1 VDTSFPIRKIRS
13 DRGATA
19 IQVLVILV
27 PVLFGLI
34 GFGID
39 LGVMYVAR
47 GELKTAANAM
57 ALAAAQQLIGTDAA
71 TDSANAAAQLT
82 VENAVN
88 VGNKYDFN
96 GLAIGQSNG
105 NLISTAPPP
114 GYYPTA
120 ASAIA
125 AGGNGGVG
133 AVGGSQA
140 KYAVTTISGQVPLVF
155 WNFLPIITSHN
166 VAVVATAVAGISAPL
181 CTACAI
187 EPFAVAAIDQSD
199 TTDFGYTLNELYSF
213 TYLCTGTPVPAPL
226 AGASQELSYVL
237 LNRLDPNAVVYPDET
252 SQIFRDAAGGL
263 PGSTN
268 SAIACF
274 VINNTEVIWADAAPV
289 ACSAAAPAPVV
300 TDALCGLDSRFEVPT
315 NPACQAIVGF
325 DVLSTVYPADT
336 DLNTYTTYT
345 DYTGDGRR
353 IITIPIV
360 DTLSATANM
369 TVLAFRQFLVMPAE
383 GGTAINPDD
392 PNGRFV
398 AMYIGSVAP
407 VKQGRF
413 DGCQQAAGPGKVIL
427 HQ

>member
-1 VDTSFPIRKIRS
+1 V
-13 DRGATA
+13 
-19 IQVLVILV
+19 QVLVILV

-34 GFGID
+34 GFAID
-39 LGVMYVAR
+39 LGVMYVVR

-57 ALAAAQQLIGTDAA
+57 SLAAAQQLIGTDAA
-71 TDSANAAAQLT
+71 TDAANAAAQLT
-82 VENAVN
+82 VQNGVNA
-88 VGNKYDFN
+88 GNQYDFN
-96 GLAIGQSNG
+96 GLPIGQTTN
-105 NLISTAPPP
+105 NLSSTAPPP
-114 GYYPTA
+114 SYFSTA
-120 ASAIA
+120 ADAIA
-125 AGGNGGVG
+125 ASGNGGVG
-133 AVGGSQA
+133 SVGGSQA
-140 KYAVTTISGQVPLVF
+140 KYAVTTISGQMPLVF
-155 WNFLPIITSHN
+155 WNFLPIVSSRNI
-166 VAVVATAVAGISAPL
+166 AVVATAVAGISAPL

-213 TYLCTGTPVPAPL
+213 TYLCTGVPVPAPL
-226 AGASQELSYVL
+226 AGAAQVLSYVL
-237 LNRLDPNAVVYPDET
+237 LNRLDPNATVYPDET
-252 SQIFRDAAGGL
+252 SQIYRDTAGGL
-263 PGSTN
+263 PGNTN
-268 SAIACF
+268 SAVACF
-274 VINNTEVIWADAAPV
+274 VINNTEVIWVDAAPV
-289 ACSAAAPAPVV
+289 ACSAAAPAAVV
-300 TDALCGLDSRFEVPT
+300 TDALCGLDSRFEVST

-325 DVLSTVYPADT
+325 DVLSTIYPPDT

-360 DTLSATANM
+360 DAISATANM
-369 TVLAFRQFLVMPAE
+369 TVLGFRQFLVMPAE

-413 DGCQQAAGPGKVIL
+413 DGCQQTAGPGKVVL

>member
-1 VDTSFPIRKIRS
+1 VDTSFPIRRS
-13 DRGATA
+13 RSERGASA
-19 IQVLVILV
+19 LQVLVILV

-34 GFGID
+34 GFAID
-39 LGVMYVAR
+39 LGVMYVVK

-57 ALAAAQQLIGTDAA
+57 ALAAAQQLIGTDSA
-71 TDSANAAAQLT
+71 TDAANSAAQLT
-82 VENAVN
+82 VMNGVN
-88 VGNKYDFN
+88 VGNQYDFN
-96 GLAIGQSNG
+96 GLPIGQTTNT
-105 NLISTAPPP
+105 LVSTAPAPS
-114 GYYPTA
+114 YFA
-120 ASAIA
+120 AAADAIA
-125 AGGNGGVG
+125 ASSNGGVG
-133 AVGGSQA
+133 SVGGATA
-140 KYAVTTISGQVPLVF
+140 KYAVATISGQIPLVF
-155 WNFLPIITSHN
+155 WNFLPIVTSRN
-166 VAVVATAVAGISAPL
+166 IAVVASAVAGISAPL
-181 CTACAI
+181 CTACGI

-226 AGASQELSYVL
+226 AGAAQVLNYVL
-237 LNRLDPNAVVYPDET
+237 LNRLDPNAIVYPDET

-289 ACSAAAPAPVV
+289 ACSNAAPAAVV
-300 TDALCGLDSRFEVPT
+300 TDALCGLDSRFEVSA

-325 DVLSTVYPADT
+325 DVLSTVYQPDT
-336 DLNTYTTYT
+336 DLNTYTVYT

-360 DTLSATANM
+360 DAISATANM
-369 TVLAFRQFLVMPAE
+369 TVLGFRQFLVMPAE

-413 DGCQQAAGPGKVIL
+413 DGCQQTAGPGKVVL

>member
-1 VDTSFPIRKIRS
+1 
-13 DRGATA
+13 
-19 IQVLVILV
+19 
-27 PVLFGLI
+27 
-34 GFGID
+34 
-39 LGVMYVAR
+39 
-47 GELKTAANAM
+47 M
-57 ALAAAQQLIGTDAA
+57 ALAAAQQLIGTDVA
-71 TDSANAAAQLT
+71 TDAASAAAQLT
-82 VENAVN
+82 VLNGTN

-96 GLAIGQSNG
+96 GLPIGQTTG
-105 NLISTAPPP
+105 NLTSNAQPPAYFSTA
-114 GYYPTA
+114 A
-120 ASAIA
+120 AAIA
-125 AGGNGGVG
+125 AGGNGDVG
-133 AVGGSQA
+133 GVGGSSA
-140 KYAVTTISGQVPLVF
+140 KYAVATISGQIPLVF
-155 WNFLPIITSHN
+155 WNFLPIVTSRN
-166 VAVVATAVAGISAPL
+166 IAVVASAVAGISSPL
-181 CTACAI
+181 CIACGI

-226 AGASQELSYVL
+226 AGAAQVLDYVL

-252 SQIFRDAAGGL
+252 SQIFRDGAGGL
-263 PGSTN
+263 PGNTN

-274 VINNTEVIWADAAPV
+274 TINNTEVIWVNAAPV
-289 ACSAAAPAPVV
+289 ACSAAAPAAVV
-300 TDALCGLDSRFEVPT
+300 TDALCGLDSRFEIST

-325 DVLSTVYPADT
+325 DVLSTIYPADA

-369 TVLAFRQFLVMPAE
+369 TVLGFRQFLVMPAE

-407 VKQGRF
+407 VRQGRF
-413 DGCQQAAGPGKVIL
+413 DGCQQTAGPGKVVL

>member
-1 VDTSFPIRKIRS
+1 VDTRFPIRKRAQ
-13 DRGATA
+13 RGATA
-19 IQVLVILV
+19 VQMLVILV

-34 GFGID
+34 GFAID
-39 LGVMYVAR
+39 LGVMYVVK
-47 GELKTAANAM
+47 GELKAAANSM
-57 ALAAAQQLIGTDAA
+57 ALAAAQQLIGTDVA
-71 TDSANAAAQLT
+71 TDAANSAAQLT
-82 VENAVN
+82 VLNGAN

-96 GLAIGQSNG
+96 GLPIGQTTNT
-105 NLISTAPPP
+105 LVSTAPPP
-114 GYYPTA
+114 AYFSTA
-120 ASAIA
+120 ADAIA
-125 AGGNGGVG
+125 ASGNGGVG
-133 AVGGSQA
+133 AVGGSSA
-140 KYAVTTISGQVPLVF
+140 KYAVTTISGQIPLVF
-155 WNFLPIITSHN
+155 WNFLPIVTSRN
-166 VAVVATAVAGISAPL
+166 IAVVASAVAGISSPL
-181 CTACAI
+181 CIACGI

-226 AGASQELSYVL
+226 AGAAQVLDYVL

-263 PGSTN
+263 PGNTN

-274 VINNTEVIWADAAPV
+274 TINNTEVIWVDAAPV
-289 ACSAAAPAPVV
+289 ACSAAAPAAVV

-325 DVLSTVYPADT
+325 DVLSTIYPADT
-336 DLNTYTTYT
+336 DLATYTTYT

-360 DTLSATANM
+360 DTISATANM
-369 TVLAFRQFLVMPAE
+369 TVLGFRQFLAMPAE

-413 DGCQQAAGPGKVIL
+413 DGCQQTAGPGKVVL

>member
-1 VDTSFPIRKIRS
+1 VDTRFPIRKRTEC
-13 DRGATA
+13 GATA
-19 IQVLVILV
+19 VQMLVILV

-34 GFGID
+34 GFAID
-39 LGVMYVAR
+39 LGVMYVVK
-47 GELKTAANAM
+47 GELKAAANSM
-57 ALAAAQQLIGTDAA
+57 ALAAAQQLIGTDVA
-71 TDSANAAAQLT
+71 TDAASAAAQLT
-82 VENAVN
+82 VLNGAN

-96 GLAIGQSNG
+96 GLPIGQTTG
-105 NLISTAPPP
+105 NLTSNAQPPAYFSTA
-114 GYYPTA
+114 A
-120 ASAIA
+120 AAIA
-125 AGGNGGVG
+125 AGGNGDVG
-133 AVGGSQA
+133 GVGGSSA
-140 KYAVTTISGQVPLVF
+140 KYAVATISGQIPLVF
-155 WNFLPIITSHN
+155 WNFLPIVTSRN
-166 VAVVATAVAGISAPL
+166 IAVVASAVAGISSPL
-181 CTACAI
+181 CIACGI

-226 AGASQELSYVL
+226 AGAAQVLDYVL

-252 SQIFRDAAGGL
+252 SQIFRDGAGGL
-263 PGSTN
+263 PGNTN

-274 VINNTEVIWADAAPV
+274 TINNTEVIWVNAAPV
-289 ACSAAAPAPVV
+289 ACSAAAPAAVV
-300 TDALCGLDSRFEVPT
+300 TDALCGLDSRFEIST

-325 DVLSTVYPADT
+325 DVLSTIYPADA

-369 TVLAFRQFLVMPAE
+369 TVLGFRQFLVMPAE

-407 VKQGRF
+407 VRQGRF
-413 DGCQQAAGPGKVIL
+413 DGCQQTAGPGKVVL

>member
-1 VDTSFPIRKIRS
+1 VQI
-13 DRGATA
+13 
-19 IQVLVILV
+19 LVILV

-34 GFGID
+34 GFAID
-39 LGVMYVAR
+39 LGVMYVVK
-47 GELKTAANAM
+47 GELKTAANSM
-57 ALAAAQQLIGTDAA
+57 AIAAAQQLIGTDVA
-71 TDSANAAAQLT
+71 TDAASASAALT
-82 VENAVN
+82 VQNGAN
-88 VGNKYDFN
+88 IGNKYDFN
-96 GLAIGQSNG
+96 GLPIGETTNNLTSN
-105 NLISTAPPP
+105 APPP
-114 GYYPTA
+114 SYFSTA
-120 ASAIA
+120 ADAIA
-125 AGGNGGVG
+125 AAGNGGVG
-133 AVGGSQA
+133 AVGGPQA
-140 KYAVTTISGQVPLVF
+140 KYAVSTITAQIPLVF
-155 WNFLPIITSHN
+155 WNFLPIVTSRN
-166 VAVVATAVAGISAPL
+166 ISIVATAVAGISAPL

-199 TTDFGYTLNELYSF
+199 TTDFGYTLNQLYSF

-226 AGASQELSYVL
+226 AGAAQVLDYVL
-237 LNRLDPNAVVYPDET
+237 LNRLDPNAVTFPDEG
-252 SQIFRDAAGGL
+252 SQVFRDAAGGL

-274 VINNTEVIWADAAPV
+274 VINNTEVIWVDAAPV

-300 TDALCGLDSRFEVPT
+300 TDALCGLDARFEVST
-315 NPACQAIVGF
+315 NPACQAIVSF
-325 DVLSTVYPADT
+325 DVLSTIYAADT
-336 DLNTYTTYT
+336 DLNTYTAYT

-360 DTLSATANM
+360 DALSSTGNM
-369 TVLAFRQFLVMPAE
+369 TVLGFRQFLVMPAE

-413 DGCQQAAGPGKVIL
+413 DGCQQTAGPGKVVL

>member
-1 VDTSFPIRKIRS
+1 
-13 DRGATA
+13 
-19 IQVLVILV
+19 V

-34 GFGID
+34 GFAID
-39 LGVMYVAR
+39 LGIMYVVK
-47 GELKTAANAM
+47 GELKTAANSM

-71 TDSANAAAQLT
+71 TDAASAAAQLT
-82 VENAVN
+82 VLNSAN

-96 GLAIGQSNG
+96 GLAIGQTNN
-105 NLISTAPPP
+105 NLESTAPPP
-114 GYYPTA
+114 NYFATA

-133 AVGGSQA
+133 GVGGSQA
-140 KYAVTTISGQVPLVF
+140 KYAVATISGQIPLVF
-155 WNFLPIITSHN
+155 WNFLPIVTSRN
-166 VAVVATAVAGISAPL
+166 IAVVATAVAGISAPL
-181 CTACAI
+181 CTACGI
-187 EPFAVAAIDQSD
+187 EPFAVSAIDQTD

-213 TYLCTGTPVPAPL
+213 TYLCTGIPVPAPL
-226 AGASQELSYVL
+226 AGAAQELNYVL

-263 PGSTN
+263 PGNTN

-274 VINNTEVIWADAAPV
+274 TINNTEVIWVNAAPV

-300 TDALCGLDSRFEVPT
+300 TDALCGLDSRFEVSA
-315 NPACQAIVGF
+315 NPACEAIAGS
-325 DVLSTVYPADT
+325 DVLSTIYPADT
-336 DLNTYTTYT
+336 DLNSYTVYT

-360 DTLSATANM
+360 DAISATANM
-369 TVLAFRQFLVMPAE
+369 TVLGFRQFLLMPAQ
-383 GGTAINPDD
+383 GGIAINPDD

-413 DGCQQAAGPGKVIL
+413 DGCQQAAGPGKVVL

>member
-1 VDTSFPIRKIRS
+1 VDTRFPIRKRTEC
-13 DRGATA
+13 GATA
-19 IQVLVILV
+19 VQMLVILV

-34 GFGID
+34 GFAID
-39 LGVMYVAR
+39 LGVMYVVK
-47 GELKTAANAM
+47 GELKAAANSM
-57 ALAAAQQLIGTDAA
+57 ALAAAQQLIGTDVA
-71 TDSANAAAQLT
+71 TDAASAAAQLT
-82 VENAVN
+82 VLNGTN

-96 GLAIGQSNG
+96 GLPIGQTTG
-105 NLISTAPPP
+105 NLTSNAQPPAYFSTA
-114 GYYPTA
+114 A
-120 ASAIA
+120 AAIA
-125 AGGNGGVG
+125 AGGNGDVG
-133 AVGGSQA
+133 GVGGSSA
-140 KYAVTTISGQVPLVF
+140 KYAVATISGQIPLVF
-155 WNFLPIITSHN
+155 WNFLPIVTSRN
-166 VAVVATAVAGISAPL
+166 IAVVASAVAGISSPL
-181 CTACAI
+181 CIACGI

-213 TYLCTGTPVPAPL
+213 TYLCTSTPVPAPL
-226 AGASQELSYVL
+226 AGAAQVLDYVL

-252 SQIFRDAAGGL
+252 SQIFRDGAGGL
-263 PGSTN
+263 PGNTN

-274 VINNTEVIWADAAPV
+274 TINNTEVIWVNAAPV
-289 ACSAAAPAPVV
+289 ACSAAAPAAVV
-300 TDALCGLDSRFEVPT
+300 TDALCGLDSRFEIST

-325 DVLSTVYPADT
+325 DVLSTIYPADA

-369 TVLAFRQFLVMPAE
+369 TVLGFRQFLVMPAE

-407 VKQGRF
+407 VRQGRF
-413 DGCQQAAGPGKVIL
+413 DGCQQTAGPGKVVL

>member
-1 VDTSFPIRKIRS
+1 VDTRFPIRR
-13 DRGATA
+13 DHERGATA
-19 IQVLVILV
+19 VQILVILV
-27 PVLFGLI
+27 PVLFGLM
-34 GFGID
+34 GFAFD
-39 LGVMYVAR
+39 LGMMYVVR

-57 ALAAAQQLIGTDAA
+57 AIAAAQQLIGTDNA
-71 TDSANAAAQLT
+71 TDAANAAAELT
-82 VENAVN
+82 VQNGLN

-96 GLAIGQSNG
+96 GVPIGETTN

-114 GYYPTA
+114 SYFATA

-125 AGGNGGVG
+125 ASGNGGVG

-140 KYAVTTISGQVPLVF
+140 KYAVTTISGQIPLVF
-155 WNFLPIITSHN
+155 WNFLPIVTSRN
-166 VAVVATAVAGISAPL
+166 IAVVASAVAGISAPL

-187 EPFAVAAIDQSD
+187 EPFAVAAIDTSD
-199 TTDFGYTLNELYSF
+199 TTDFGFTLNELYSF
-213 TYLCTGTPVPAPL
+213 TYLCTGTPIPAPL
-226 AGASQELSYVL
+226 AGASQVLDYVL

-252 SQIFRDAAGGL
+252 SQVFRDAAGGL
-263 PGSTN
+263 PGNTN

-274 VINNTEVIWADAAPV
+274 VINNTEVIWVDAAPV
-289 ACSAAAPAPVV
+289 ACSAAAPAGVV
-300 TDALCGLDSRFEVPT
+300 TDALCGLDARFETPT
-315 NPACQAIVGF
+315 NPACQAIVSF
-325 DVLSTVYPADT
+325 DVLSTIYQPDT
-336 DLNTYTTYT
+336 DLNFYTTYT

-353 IITIPIV
+353 IITIPVV
-360 DTLSATANM
+360 DALSATGNM

-407 VKQGRF
+407 VRQGRF
-413 DGCQQAAGPGKVIL
+413 DGCSQTAGPGKVVL

>member
-1 VDTSFPIRKIRS
+1 M
-13 DRGATA
+13 
-19 IQVLVILV
+19 LVILV

-34 GFGID
+34 GFAID
-39 LGVMYVAR
+39 LGIMYVVK
-47 GELKTAANAM
+47 GELKAAANSM
-57 ALAAAQQLIGTDAA
+57 ALAAAQQLIGTDVA
-71 TDSANAAAQLT
+71 TDAASAAAQLT
-82 VENAVN
+82 VQNGAN

-96 GLAIGQSNG
+96 GLPIGQTTNS
-105 NLISTAPPP
+105 LVSTALPPA
-114 GYYPTA
+114 YFSTA
-120 ASAIA
+120 AGAIA
-125 AGGNGGVG
+125 ASGNGGVG
-133 AVGGSQA
+133 AVGGSSA
-140 KYAVTTISGQVPLVF
+140 KYAVATISGQIPLVF
-155 WNFLPIITSHN
+155 WNFLPIVTSRN
-166 VAVVATAVAGISAPL
+166 IAVVASAVAGISSPL
-181 CTACAI
+181 CIACGI

-199 TTDFGYTLNELYSF
+199 TTDFGYTINELYSF

-226 AGASQELSYVL
+226 AGAAQVLDYVL

-263 PGSTN
+263 PGNTN

-274 VINNTEVIWADAAPV
+274 TINNTEVIWVDAAPV
-289 ACSAAAPAPVV
+289 ACSAAAPAAVV
-300 TDALCGLDSRFEVPT
+300 TDALCGLDSRFEVST

-325 DVLSTVYPADT
+325 DVLSTIYPADT

-360 DTLSATANM
+360 DALSATANM
-369 TVLAFRQFLVMPAE
+369 TVLGFRQFLVMPAE

-413 DGCQQAAGPGKVIL
+413 DGCQQTAGPGKVVL